1 LLDNVGVYKYFAER
15 CAVKK
20 FFLFF
25 PAGLLASLLTVLG
38 FSNFAEA
45 QGTRQPT
52 PAAPSTIT
60 RPDSIQDSGLYGYWN
75 NMSNQGR
82 AGGGLLGKVAVEG
95 EPLLWNP
102 ILVSVICNG
111 TAVYTTQT
119 DPKGNFQ
126 IAFAAVTGTDPQ
138 RDAQRQ
144 AETHYEGC
152 AVQASYAGFH
162 SGAITITPHNLRDDP
177 NLGTVTLSRAGGREA
192 GTAVSSTTES
202 APAGAVKAFEKAR
215 EELLQ
220 QKPDRAEKDLEK
232 AVQVYPSFAE
242 AWYQLGRLQQA
253 ENSGDARNSYAKA
266 AAADPKFILP
276 YEPLAGMAAQDG
288 KWQDVADA
296 TSHSLQLDPEG
307 TAKIWYWNGLANF
320 QLGKRDVAEA
330 SVVKALAMD
339 PSHTIPNTEQLLAVI
354 LTARADYAEALAH
367 LRNCLTY
374 VPSGASAD
382 LVKQQITFLETKVGG
397 AK

>member
-1 LLDNVGVYKYFAER
+1 
-15 CAVKK
+15 VKK
-20 FFLFF
+20 FFLSFRAF
-25 PAGLLASLLTVLG
+25 LLASFLTVLS
-38 FSNFAEA
+38 FSNFAGA

-82 AGGGLLGKVAVEG
+82 AGGALLGKVTVEG

-126 IAFAAVTGTDPQ
+126 IAFAAVTGTGPQ
-138 RDAQRQ
+138 PQGDAQRQ
-144 AETHYEGC
+144 VETHYEGC
-152 AVQASYAGFH
+152 AVQAAYTGFH
-162 SGAITITPHNLRDDP
+162 SAAITITPHNLRDDP

-192 GTAVSSTTES
+192 GTAVSMTTES

-215 EELLQ
+215 EELLE
-220 QKPDRAEKDLEK
+220 QKPERAEKDLEK
-232 AVQVYPSFAE
+232 AVQAYPSFAE

-253 ENSGDARNSYAKA
+253 ENSADARSSYAKA

-296 TSHSLQLDPEG
+296 TSHSLQLDPDG

-320 QLGKRDVAEA
+320 QLGKRDVAET

-382 LVKQQITFLETKVGG
+382 LVKQQIAFLETKVGG

>member
-1 LLDNVGVYKYFAER
+1 
-15 CAVKK
+15 
-20 FFLFF
+20 
-25 PAGLLASLLTVLG
+25 
-38 FSNFAEA
+38 
-45 QGTRQPT
+45 
-52 PAAPSTIT
+52 
-60 RPDSIQDSGLYGYWN
+60 
-75 NMSNQGR
+75 MSNQGR
-82 AGGGLLGKVAVEG
+82 AGGALLGKVTVEG

-102 ILVSVICNG
+102 ILVSVMCNG

-126 IAFAAVTGTDPQ
+126 IAFAAVTGTSPQ
-138 RDAQRQ
+138 PNADAQRQ
-144 AETHYEGC
+144 VETHYEGC
-152 AVQASYAGFH
+152 AVQASYTGFR

-192 GTAVSSTTES
+192 GTAVSTTTES

-215 EELLQ
+215 EELLE
-220 QKPDRAEKDLEK
+220 QKPERAEKDLQK
-232 AVQVYPSFAE
+232 AVQAYPTFAE

-253 ENSGDARNSYAKA
+253 ESSGDARSSYAKA

-339 PSHTIPNTEQLLAVI
+339 PTHTIPNTEQLLAVI
-354 LTARADYAEALAH
+354 LTARADYADALAH
-367 LRNCLTY
+367 LRNCLMY

-382 LVKQQITFLETKVGG
+382 LVKQQIAFLETKVGG

>member
-1 LLDNVGVYKYFAER
+1 M
-15 CAVKK
+15 KK

-25 PAGLLASLLTVLG
+25 PSTLLASFLTVLSFTNVAG
-38 FSNFAEA
+38 A

-82 AGGGLLGKVAVEG
+82 AGGALLGKVMVEG

-102 ILVSVICNG
+102 ILVSVLCNG
-111 TAVYTTQT
+111 AAVYTTQT

-126 IAFAAVTGTDPQ
+126 IAFAAVTGTGPQ
-138 RDAQRQ
+138 PQGDAQRQ
-144 AETHYEGC
+144 VETHYEGC
-152 AVQASYAGFH
+152 AVQASYTGFH
-162 SGAITITPHNLRDDP
+162 SGTITITPHNLRDDP

-192 GTAVSSTTES
+192 GTAVSTTTET
-202 APAGAVKAFEKAR
+202 APAGALKAFEKAS
-215 EELLQ
+215 EELLE
-220 QKPDRAEKDLEK
+220 QKPERAEKDLEK
-232 AVQVYPSFAE
+232 AVQAYPSFAE

-253 ENSGDARNSYAKA
+253 ESPGDARNSYAKA
-266 AAADPKFILP
+266 AAADAKFILP
-276 YEPLAGMAAQDG
+276 YEPLAGIAAQDG

-296 TSHSLQLDPEG
+296 TSRAVQLDPEG
-307 TAKIWYWNGLANF
+307 TVRIWYWNGLANF

-354 LTARADYAEALAH
+354 LAAKADYAGALAH

-382 LVKQQITFLETKVGG
+382 LVKQQIAFLETRVSG